1 MKTWFI
7 TGTSGGFGRI
17 MTEMLLERGDRV
29 AATLRKPQTLDNLKE
44 QYGDRL
50 WIATLDVTNT
60 EAINQVIERAFKEL
74 GRIDVIVNN
83 AGYGLFGAAEEVS
96 NEQLNHLIQT
106 NILGSLQVTRAALPY
121 LRAQGGGR
129 ILQLSSMAGQ
139 TGIPALSMYNMSKW
153 AVEGFIEALSQ
164 EIAAFNIQATLI
176 EPGSART
183 NFSGSSLI
191 VAEGIEDYAQ
201 TPVGYMRQ
209 MAEQPSDRH
218 TPGDPVKMVKA
229 MIDVADAENAPLR
242 LTLGSDAYDAI
253 HTSLSS
259 RLAALEGQ
267 KDTAYST
274 DFEAE
279 AE

>member
-29 AATLRKPQTLDNLKE
+29 AATLRKPQALDDLKE
-44 QYGDRL
+44 QYGEQL
-50 WIATLDVTNT
+50 WIASLDVTNT
-60 EAINQVIERAFKEL
+60 EAINQVIHSAFEEL
-74 GRIDVIVNN
+74 GHIDVIVNN
-83 AGYGLFGAAEEVS
+83 AGYGLFGAAEEIS

-106 NILGSLQVTRAALPY
+106 NVVGSLQVTRATLPY
-121 LRAQGGGR
+121 LRSQGGGR

-139 TGIPALSMYNMSKW
+139 TGFPALSMYNMSKW

-164 EIAAFNIQATLI
+164 EVAAFNIQTTLI

-229 MIDVADAENAPLR
+229 MIDVADADNAPLR
-242 LTLGSDAYDAI
+242 LTLGSDAYEAI
-253 HTSLSS
+253 HKSLSS

-267 KDTAYST
+267 RDTAYST
-274 DFEAE
+274 DFEPKSE
-279 AE
+279 

>member
-17 MTEMLLERGDRV
+17 LTELLLERGDRV
-29 AATLRKPQTLDNLKE
+29 AATLRKPQALDDLKE

-60 EAINQVIERAFKEL
+60 EAINQVIDLAFKEL

-106 NILGSLQVTRAALPY
+106 NIFGSLQVTRAALPH

-267 KDTAYST
+267 KETAYST
-274 DFEAE
+274 DFEAK

>member
-29 AATLRKPQTLDNLKE
+29 AATLRKPQALDDLRE

-50 WIATLDVTNT
+50 WIATLDVTNID
-60 EAINQVIERAFKEL
+60 AINQVIDRAFKEL

-106 NILGSLQVTRAALPY
+106 NILGSLQVTRAALPH
-121 LRAQGGGR
+121 LRKQGGGR

-209 MAEQPSDRH
+209 MAEHPSDRH

-229 MIDVADAENAPLR
+229 MIDVADEENAPLR

-274 DFEAE
+274 DFETKAE
-279 AE
+279 